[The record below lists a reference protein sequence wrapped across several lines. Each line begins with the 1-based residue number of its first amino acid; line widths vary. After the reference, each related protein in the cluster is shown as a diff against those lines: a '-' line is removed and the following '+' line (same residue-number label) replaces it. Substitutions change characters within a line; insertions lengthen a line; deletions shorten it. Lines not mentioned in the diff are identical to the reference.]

1 MIIVRYLMSY
11 TNELLKLISK
21 KYREQETA
29 FVLILF
35 FLIKFILHIIGTDD
49 TRSSLNKEM
58 ESNVNYQF
66 LLKKKSRKKLSW

>member
-1 MIIVRYLMSY
+1 MIIVRQLMLY

-21 KYREQETA
+21 KYREQETV

-35 FLIKFILHIIGTDD
+35 FLIMFILHIIGTDG

-58 ESNVNYQF
+58 ESNVNYQ
-66 LLKKKSRKKLSW
+66 LKKK

>member
-1 MIIVRYLMSY
+1 MTGIIMIIVRQLMLY

-21 KYREQETA
+21 KYREQETV

-35 FLIKFILHIIGTDD
+35 FLIMFILHIIGTDG

-58 ESNVNYQF
+58 ESNVNYQ
-66 LLKKKSRKKLSW
+66 LKKK

>member
-1 MIIVRYLMSY
+1 MIIVRQLMLY

-21 KYREQETA
+21 KYREQETV

-35 FLIKFILHIIGTDD
+35 FLLMFILHIISTDG

-58 ESNVNYQF
+58 ESNANYQ
-66 LLKKKSRKKLSW
+66 LKKKKSKKGGL